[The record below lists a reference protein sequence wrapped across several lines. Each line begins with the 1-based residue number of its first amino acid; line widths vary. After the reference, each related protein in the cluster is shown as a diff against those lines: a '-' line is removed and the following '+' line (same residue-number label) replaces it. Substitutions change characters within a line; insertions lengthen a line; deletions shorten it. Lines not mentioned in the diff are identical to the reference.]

1 MTDITPPSELVQQWM
16 EEADTFR
23 YFVNEVQQYIAARA
37 AHWGYDQRGEVNEAK
52 LQQARDQE
60 LEACCE
66 WLGTQWLGART
77 EGFPDEL
84 RAARRPKPPSL
95 KEQALA
101 LLDPSNTYGS
111 ITQEEEYRISVAN
124 AEIIR
129 RALEA
134 LPDD

>member
-1 MTDITPPSELVQQWM
+1 MTQQHPIIPPPELIDQWHSSLKGDCCPV
-16 EEADTFR
+16 EFASAS
-23 YFVNEVQQYIAARA
+23 IASIAIRA
-37 AHWGYDQRGEVNEAK
+37 AQWGA
-52 LQQARDQE
+52 DQE

-66 WLGTQWLGART
+66 WLGQ
-77 EGFPDEL
+77 EGWSGESRQL

-111 ITQEEEYRISVAN
+111 MTQEDEYRISVAK

-129 RALEA
+129 RALEQ
-134 LPDD
+134 LPDHE

>member
-1 MTDITPPSELVQQWM
+1 VTDITPPSELVQQWM

-95 KEQALA
+95 KEQALKA
-101 LLDPSNTYGS
+101 AHIEVDPQGKNGS
-111 ITQEEEYRISVAN
+111 L
-124 AEIIR
+124 II

>member
-1 MTDITPPSELVQQWM
+1 MNDPTITPPPELVKQWKRT
-16 EEADTFR
+16 APHQS
-23 YFVNEVQQYIAARA
+23 NEHEHYHYITLCAAQ
-37 AHWGYDQRGEVNEAK
+37 WGA
-52 LQQARDQE
+52 DQE

-66 WLGTQWLGART
+66 WLAIHFAGVEKILRT
-77 EGFPDEL
+77 
-84 RAARRPKPPSL
+84 ARRPKPPSL

-111 ITQEEEYRISVAN
+111 ITQEKEYRISVAN